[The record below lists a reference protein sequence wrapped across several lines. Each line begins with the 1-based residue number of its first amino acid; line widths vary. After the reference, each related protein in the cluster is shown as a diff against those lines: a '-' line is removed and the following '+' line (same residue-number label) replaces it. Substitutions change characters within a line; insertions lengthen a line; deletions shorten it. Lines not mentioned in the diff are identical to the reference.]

1 MSVPDA
7 TPVMLPR
14 FAVIGH
20 PNKGK
25 SSIVATLAED
35 DSIHVSPVP
44 GTTRDARRFGLV
56 VDGDTLYELV
66 DTPGFQRARELL
78 QWLEQND
85 TSASERPAQV
95 ARFVAEHRND
105 PRFHDE
111 CELLQPLLDGAGILY
126 VVDGAKPYGSEYE
139 LEMEV
144 LRWTGRPRMALIN
157 LIGDGD
163 YVADWRAA
171 LGQYFSIVRVFDAV
185 HADFDKRV
193 DLLRGFAELDESWNG
208 PLNRAVDLLQR
219 ERDNRSDDCAREIAE
234 MLCSVLTM
242 EQSSGLTEQQ
252 EQDSGAREQE
262 QARLTERLKKR
273 IRQREERSRRLIAE
287 IYRHFQLD
295 SGAAVR
301 LLEAE
306 LFAEES
312 WQLFGLSRQQLVV
325 TGALS
330 GAVAGSGVDLL
341 LGGASLLLGAGIGAA
356 IGGAGAW
363 FGGDELAKVKVLGR
377 RVGGKVLQVGPIK
390 DPNFPWVLLG
400 RARLHQRLVSER
412 NHARR
417 EALAVDAELAAHQ
430 MDNLPAELKRAL
442 ARSFGKLSRDGAST
456 ERREELT
463 ALVQQVLAIDA
474 PLETPVQSAS

>member
-1 MSVPDA
+1 MTAGTAPGL
-7 TPVMLPR
+7 LPR

-35 DSIHVSPVP
+35 DSVHVSPVP
-44 GTTRDARRFGLV
+44 GTTRDARRFALA
-56 VDGDTLYELV
+56 VDGETLYELV

-78 QWLEQND
+78 QWLEQHD

-95 ARFVAEHRND
+95 AAFVAAHRDD

-157 LIGDGD
+157 LIGDGN

-193 DLLRGFAELDESWNG
+193 DLLRGFAELDESWKA
-208 PLNRAVDLLQR
+208 PLERAVGQLQL
-219 ERDNRSDDCAREIAE
+219 ERDLRAATSAGEIAD
-234 MLCSVLTM
+234 MLCTVLTLD
-242 EQSSGLTEQQ
+242 QRSALTEQQ
-252 EQDSGAREQE
+252 EVQAEARQ
-262 QARLTERLKKR
+262 QAQSALTEKLKQR
-273 IRQREERSRRLIAE
+273 IRRREERSRRLVTE
-287 IYRHFQLD
+287 TYRHFQLD
-295 SGAAVR
+295 SASAAER

-312 WQLFGLSRQQLVV
+312 WELFGLSRQQLVM

-356 IGGAGAW
+356 LGAGGAW
-363 FGGDELAKVKVLGR
+363 FGGDELAKVKVLGL
-377 RVGGKVLQVGPIK
+377 RVGGKVLQVGPVK

-400 RARLHQRLVSER
+400 RAWLHHRLVSER

-417 EALAVDAELAAHQ
+417 EALALDAGVAAHH
-430 MDNLPAELKRAL
+430 MDHLPAELKRAL
-442 ARSFGKLSRDGAST
+442 ARAFGRLSRDGANS
-456 ERREELT
+456 ERRQELT
-463 ALVQQVLAIDA
+463 ALVQQLLATESDSENA
-474 PLETPVQSAS
+474 VQSG